1 MRKHLRIKLARIRTN
16 KNAWS
21 DVDVGIITEPT
32 AGHDARVYTKYP
44 LNRWN

>member
-1 MRKHLRIKLARIRTN
+1 
-16 KNAWS
+16 
-21 DVDVGIITEPT
+21 VDVGIITEPT